1 MVKKL
6 VSKEDVSKRQ
16 LEILKFI
23 DSTCKE
29 NNIEYSLIGGS
40 LLGAIRHKGFIP
52 WDDDIDVML
61 TRDNYNTLM
70 EVMMKANDPRFTLV
84 YYKNM
89 KSYMPFTKL
98 CDNDTLIESKTENLN
113 RGTGIF
119 VDIFPYDCLPN
130 ESKERKKF
138 RKRILNK
145 WRHLSA
151 SKKGKF
157 DYATAGTKILFLAKI
172 ILFLPLHLIF
182 LGKEEEL
189 AVKLDNAMQ
198 AYKNCESNYMGYILS
213 RYMEKEVFPREV
225 FEEYE
230 DTQFENLKVR
240 KIKNHDAYLTQLFGD
255 YMVLPP
261 ENQRE
266 THDYYKFYWKEDE

>member
-1 MVKKL
+1 MKRS
-6 VSKEDVSKRQ
+6 VSKEDVSKKQ
-16 LEILKFI
+16 LEILEFI
-23 DSTCKE
+23 DMTCRE

-61 TRDNYNTLM
+61 TRDNYNKLM
-70 EVMMKANDPRFTLV
+70 EVIMLKNDNRFTLL
-84 YYKNM
+84 YYKNV
-89 KSYMPFTKL
+89 KAYMPFTKL
-98 CDNDTLIESKTENLN
+98 CDNETLIESKTENLN

-119 VDIFPYDCLPN
+119 VDIFPYDFLPN
-130 ESKERKKF
+130 KAKERKSF
-138 RKRILNK
+138 RGEILNK
-145 WRHLSA
+145 ARYLSA
-151 SKKGKF
+151 SKRGKF
-157 DYATAGTKILFLAKI
+157 DYATAGTKSLFLAKV

-182 LGKEEEL
+182 LGKEEKL
-189 AVKLDNAMQ
+189 AKGLDENMQ
-198 AYKNCESNYMGYILS
+198 SFKNSSSNYMGYILS
-213 RYMEKEVFPREV
+213 RYREKEVFPKEI

-240 KIKNHDAYLTQLFGD
+240 KIKNHDAYLVQLFGD

-266 THDYYKFYWKEDE
+266 AHDYYKFYWKEDK